1 MAGSILG
8 NSSKSTIFISAAM
21 MNNSNSYNESCL
33 LKKVKNGDEFAFRVI
48 YDTYHKNIF
57 FLGKK
62 FLRSQSAAE
71 DLVQEVFVKIWS
83 NRHKLT
89 EIKDFRKYLN
99 TITINQIYN
108 LLKRQAFSEN
118 YISGEHLSMVQ
129 VSSSGI
135 GVIDNH
141 ELQHLLQQATKQ
153 LPPQQKKAFE
163 LSRYHGLKHEQI
175 AEHMEI
181 SRETVKKHCMEAAR
195 NIKSWLKR
203 RGIDACFLLF
213 LLF

>member
-1 MAGSILG
+1 
-8 NSSKSTIFISAAM
+8 M
-21 MNNSNSYNESCL
+21 MNDSSSYNESRL

-48 YDTYHKNIF
+48 YDAYHKNIF

-62 FLRSQSAAE
+62 FLKSQSAAE
-71 DLVQEVFVKIWS
+71 DLVQEVFVTVWS
-83 NRHKLT
+83 NRHKLA
-89 EIKDFRKYLN
+89 EVKNFKKYLN

-108 LLKRQAFSEN
+108 LLKRQAFAEK
-118 YISGEHLSMVQ
+118 YIRDQHFSMVQ
-129 VSSSGI
+129 VSNSGT
-135 GVIDNH
+135 GVVDNH

-195 NIKSWLKR
+195 NIKTWLKT
-203 RGIDACFLLF
+203 RGIDTCLLLLF
-213 LLF
+213 LN